1 MRLIET
7 YFYRISL
14 LVCLSSACYMTYL
27 QFKYYRNNE
36 DLASISYRR
45 FNNDENDE
53 YPTFTICFHGRK
65 LFPMGNI
72 FKKSHEIFNST
83 NATRISYQKY
93 LRGLLKKYPAQF
105 SDAKFDD
112 VTLDIKENLWISSW
126 EYIRKNGSETSE
138 RLTALPSYQ
147 DAEFICISKD
157 SSYRKDVQ
165 QVRDM
170 VTLNSSTLYDAKL
183 MVSVFVHQKGKL
195 MRNFK
200 RPDLILRTTSDNKDL
215 KNKIIDIGQV
225 DILRKRETSKTPCDQ
240 NLKDEDTYIFRQ
252 MILKIGCIPRF
263 WEKFA
268 KIIAL
273 NQSTRICENSADYL
287 RAKNQYNV
295 AFDSLQTNDPIYKK
309 PCTIMIA
316 PTATGEDTFR
326 PSTGILRLT
335 FWYHLDTYRR
345 IQNVRA
351 YTSETLLGQVGG
363 FVGMPYLFT
372 CF

>member
-1 MRLIET
+1 MRCKET

-14 LVCLSSACYMTYL
+14 LVGLSSACYMTYL
-27 QFKYYRNNE
+27 QFKYYLDNE

-53 YPTFTICFHGRK
+53 YPTFTICFNGISS
-65 LFPMGNI
+65 GNI
-72 FKKSHEIFNST
+72 FKKSHKIFNSS
-83 NATRISYQKY
+83 NISRYSYQRY
-93 LRGLLKKYPAQF
+93 LRGRLKKYPAQF

-112 VTLDIKENLWISSW
+112 VKLDIKENLWILSM
-126 EYIRKNGSETSE
+126 EFIRKNGSVTHE
-138 RLTALPSYQ
+138 RVTALPSYQ

-165 QVRDM
+165 QVRDI
-170 VTLNSSTLYDAKL
+170 VVLNSSMLYDAEL
-183 MVSVFVHQKGKL
+183 IVSVFVHQKGKL

-200 RPDLILRTTSDNKDL
+200 RPDLILRTTLENKDG
-215 KNKIIDIGQV
+215 NAKIIDIGQV
-225 DILRKRETSKTPCDQ
+225 DILRKRETSKIPCDQ
-240 NLKDEDTYIFRQ
+240 NLKEEDKYILRQ
-252 MILKIGCIPRF
+252 MILNIGCIPRF

-268 KIIAL
+268 KIVTL
-273 NQSTRICENSADYL
+273 NQSTRICENAADYQ
-287 RAKNQYNV
+287 RAKHQYDV

-316 PTATGEDTFR
+316 PTATGEDTVR
-326 PSTGILRLT
+326 TLKGYLRLT
-335 FWYHLDTYRR
+335 FWYHLDTYRK
-345 IQNVRA
+345 IQNIRA

-363 FVGMPYLFT
+363 FVGMPYDVT